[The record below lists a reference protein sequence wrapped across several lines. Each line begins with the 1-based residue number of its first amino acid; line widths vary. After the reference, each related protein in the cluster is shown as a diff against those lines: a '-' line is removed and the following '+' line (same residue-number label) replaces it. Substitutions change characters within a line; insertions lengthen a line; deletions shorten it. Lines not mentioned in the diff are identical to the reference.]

1 MKKTAL
7 ALGLTAALFA
17 GVANAHQA
25 GDVILRAGGVFVSAN
40 SESTTKTA
48 VPVNLEVGDNA
59 QLGLT
64 GTYMFTDN
72 IGLELLAATPF
83 SHKVKANVPGLSALT
98 NGAVGDNLG
107 NVVKV
112 KQLPPSLYLQY
123 YFLDKDAGSR
133 PYLGVGLNY
142 TRFFNAKSTNTLIT
156 DVNVKKHSFAPVVNA
171 GIDIKLTDSLYL
183 NTAMWYTRI
192 KTTAKFKVPAVTAG
206 YEHEVKLKL
215 DPFVFFAG
223 LAYRF

>member
-7 ALGLTAALFA
+7 ALGLTAALFT
-17 GVANAHQA
+17 GMANAHQA

-40 SESTTKTA
+40 SESTNKTA
-48 VPVNLEVGDNA
+48 APVSLEVKDNA

-83 SHKVKANVPGLSALT
+83 SHKITASLPGL
-98 NGAVGDNLG
+98 NLG
-107 NVVKV
+107 EVVKV

-133 PYLGVGLNY
+133 PYIGAGLNY
-142 TRFFNAKSTNTLIT
+142 TRFFNAKSLTPNVTNL
-156 DVNVKKHSFAPVVNA
+156 NVKKHSFAPVVNA
-171 GIDIKLTDSLYL
+171 GIDIKLTDNLYW
-183 NTAMWYTRI
+183 NTAMWYTHI
-192 KTTAKFKVPAVTAG
+192 KTKAKFTTKGIPAAGVTLD
-206 YEHEVKLKL
+206 HEIDVRLN
-215 DPFVFFAG
+215 PFVFFTG
-223 LAYRF
+223 LAYHF

>member
-40 SESTTKTA
+40 SESTTKTNTQ
-48 VPVNLEVGDNA
+48 VNLEVSDNA

-83 SHKVKANVPGLSALT
+83 SHKVSANVPAL
-98 NGAVGDNLG
+98 GAGSNLG
-107 NVVKV
+107 DVVKV

-133 PYLGVGLNY
+133 PYLGAGLNY
-142 TRFFNAKSTNTLIT
+142 TRFFNAKSTNPLIT

-171 GIDIKLTDSLYL
+171 GIDIKLTDNLYW

-215 DPFVFFAG
+215 DPFVFFTG

>member
-17 GVANAHQA
+17 GMANAHQA
-25 GDVILRAGGVFVSAN
+25 GDVILRVGGVFVSAN
-40 SESTTKTA
+40 SESDTTSNRN
-48 VPVNLEVGDNA
+48 VPGLGNVDVNLDVGDNA

-83 SHKVKANVPGLSALT
+83 SHKIKASAYAGGNEL
-98 NGAVGDNLG
+98 VNLG
-107 NVVKV
+107 DTVKL

-133 PYLGVGLNY
+133 PYLGLGLNY
-142 TRFFNAKSTNTLIT
+142 TRFFNAKSLRPEVTEL
-156 DVNVKKHSFAPVVNA
+156 NVKKHSFAPVVNA
-171 GIDIKLTDSLYL
+171 GIDIKLTDNVYW
-183 NTAMWYTRI
+183 NTSMWYTQI
-192 KTTAKFKVPAVTAG
+192 KTKAKFKALDLD
-206 YEHEVKLKL
+206 HEVKVKL
-215 DPFVFFAG
+215 DPFVFFTG

>member
-40 SESTTKTA
+40 SESTTKTNTQ
-48 VPVNLEVGDNA
+48 VNLEVSDNA

-83 SHKVKANVPGLSALT
+83 SHKVSANVPAL
-98 NGAVGDNLG
+98 GAASNLG
-107 NVVKV
+107 DVVKV

-133 PYLGVGLNY
+133 PYLGAGLNY
-142 TRFFNAKSTNTLIT
+142 TRFFNAKSTNPLIT

-171 GIDIKLTDSLYL
+171 GIDIKLTDNLYW

-215 DPFVFFAG
+215 DPFVFFTG